1 MSAQAEPAIMYTP
14 RLCDNE
20 TIANKLIYRIRQH
33 QLSPAELDGLQA
45 RCRCELRQLQQE
57 LDGLLN
63 ELRSVLKDDNGISTP
78 RYERYERI
86 A

>member
-45 RCRCELRQLQQE
+45 RCRSELRQLQQE
-57 LDGLLN
+57 LDVLLN
-63 ELRSVLKDDNGISTP
+63 ELRSVLKEEHDISMP
-78 RYERYERI
+78 RHERYERI